1 MEHKTLD
8 LCLFGDGGGDGAA
21 AGGEGS
27 QTSAAD
33 VVLGKPGPDHSE
45 QQSAQQQQPDTPVDR
60 SAAFDELIR
69 GEYKDEYAKRTQQ
82 MINARFKQSKQ
93 TEAKLASLQ
102 PLHDALARRY
112 GLDANAADYA
122 ERAMQA
128 LDSDDSWL
136 EDEADRRGMT
146 VDQVKADMQ
155 KDAELARLRFDMQA
169 MRTQQQAFATVNQ
182 WQQEAE
188 ALREIYPGF
197 DLDAESEAP
206 AEPGQQY
213 NKFMRLLQQG
223 ESVRDAYEFVHKDE
237 LLSGALRQAVNS
249 ARQRTVDTIRARGDR
264 PAEAGAGS
272 SSQAARIKSDP
283 NDWSKAEMEEAIRQ
297 ARLGKKIYL

>member
-21 AGGEGS
+21 AGSES
-27 QTSAAD
+27 AQTGAAD
-33 VVLGKPGPDHSE
+33 VVLGKPGPDQSETASE
-45 QQSAQQQQPDTPVDR
+45 QQPEAPVDR

-69 GEYKDEYAKRTQQ
+69 GEYRDEYAKRTQQ

-93 TEAKLASLQ
+93 TEERLASLQ

-128 LDSDDSWL
+128 LDSDDGWM

-146 VDQVKADMQ
+146 VDQLKVDMQ
-155 KDAELARLRFDMQA
+155 KDAELARLRFDVQA
-169 MRTQQQAFATVNQ
+169 MRTQQQAYSTVNQ
-182 WQQEAE
+182 WQQEAN
-188 ALREIYPGF
+188 ALREIYPDF
-197 DLDAESEAP
+197 NLEAESEAP

-272 SSQAARIKSDP
+272 SNKAARIKSDP